1 MALNS
6 GTRVLSVS
14 SSRELATAY
23 DTLSKSG
30 GGTIQVSRGSSPIEI
45 ALEDGGSSHVK
56 IVSSDESNPTQIH
69 RIAVYDAENIT
80 VSGFNVDSRNVSRP
94 DWHTDVQIT
103 GSHNVTIENSTFI
116 SDAVGRYDSRDA
128 TTALGANLGSARY
141 NTDFAFKGN
150 TIGAYYQGLAIMES
164 VDVEIAENEFKGLQG
179 DGIRLQGVQDIHIA
193 DNYMHNF
200 VGTSSDFNHN
210 DFIQV
215 WSSNAKLITKNLKIE
230 GNTLDSAGG
239 SSAQGIFIGNEKFSR
254 GDKNHRYGDIDVSDN
269 LIHTGNAN
277 GIAVFGIDK
286 VSV

>member
-1 MALNS
+1 MASNS

-80 VSGFNVDSRNVSRP
+80 VSGFNVNSSNVSRP

-103 GSHNVTIENSTFI
+103 GSHNVTIENSTFT
-116 SDAVGRYDSRDA
+116 SDAVGRYDSKDA
-128 TTALGANLGSARY
+128 TTALGAKLGLARHS
-141 NTDFAFKGN
+141 TDFTFEGN
-150 TIGAYYQGLAIMES
+150 TVENYYQGLAIMES
-164 VDVEIAENEFKGLQG
+164 VDVEIAGNEFAGLQG
-179 DGIRLQGVQDIHIA
+179 DGIRLQGVQDTDISG
-193 DNYMHNF
+193 NYMHNF
-200 VGTSSDFNHN
+200 VGTSNNFNHN

-215 WSSNAKLITKNLKIE
+215 WSTNSKNITK
-230 GNTLDSAGG
+230 
-239 SSAQGIFIGNEKFSR
+239 
-254 GDKNHRYGDIDVSDN
+254 
-269 LIHTGNAN
+269 
-277 GIAVFGIDK
+277 VF
-286 VSV
+286 